1 MTLFEI
7 SLTVGLLLMA
17 PALITIVLGL
27 CAFAYDFWRTHTW
40 EEIVMVLFYTG
51 IAVIILGTMMAACD
65 AKMKESLTAAPSTDT
80 NEQIPPQVENLN
92 QEELPK

>member
-7 SLTVGLLLMA
+7 SLIVGALLMA
-17 PALITIVLGL
+17 PALIMVVLGL
-27 CAFAYDFWRTHTW
+27 CAFAYDFWRKHTW

-51 IAVIILGTMMAACD
+51 IAVVILGTMMAACD

-80 NEQIPPQVENLN
+80 QQEIPPQVENLN